1 MALSAA
7 QKKAAKARMTMIQTE
22 AKKIWAT
29 GKVKKYS
36 DAVKKGCD
44 VLKKQGK
51 M

>member
-1 MALSAA
+1 MTPK
-7 QKKAAKARMTMIQTE
+7 QKKEAKARMVLIQSE

-44 VLKKQGK
+44 ILKKQGK
-51 M
+51 L

>member
-1 MALSAA
+1 MA
-7 QKKAAKARMTMIQTE
+7 KKSSSNKARMTMIQSE

-36 DAVKKGCD
+36 DAVKKASEK
-44 VLKKQGK
+44 LKKEGK

>member
-1 MALSAA
+1 MNLKAKKEAKKRMAL
-7 QKKAAKARMTMIQTE
+7 IQTE

-44 VLKKQGK
+44 VLRKQGK
-51 M
+51 L